1 MTRANTTIK
10 WLISLALTTGSAMLS
25 AQEDAGDSAERKE
38 LRQQIQQAR
47 AELADAARRM
57 ARLQRE
63 LGAHAGDGK
72 VVHFH
77 ADESADG
84 IRDVSI
90 RLDGSNWFEGGNVT
104 ATGMPPRLGVLLGG
118 PGADAANEVIGLT
131 PGGGAEAAGIE
142 QDDRLVSV
150 NGESVVDGA
159 PESIRDALE
168 GVEAGTSVPV
178 VVEREGQQLTFDVE
192 TTSVIRDVRVFGLRA
207 APDAGDV
214 EREIVIMQPNGPQAG
229 EGAGPPGQPFPPRAP
244 LFSVLGQGSDLIS
257 NHVGLEHYFGT
268 AEGVVVLRI
277 DPENDF
283 DLRDGDVVL
292 RLDDETIGR
301 PVDLGR
307 LLLVRDPGEQVV
319 FEVMREGVLTQIPAT
334 IPERRASINAFPM
347 RFEFKTAPEPPNA
360 PEPPQPL

>member
-1 MTRANTTIK
+1 MTRAKTTTK
-10 WLISLALTTGSAMLS
+10 WLIGLALMTSSAMLS
-25 AQEDAGDSAERKE
+25 AQPDGEDSAEREE

-47 AELADAARRM
+47 TEMAEAARRM
-57 ARLQRE
+57 ARLQRQ
-63 LGAHAGDGK
+63 LGADDRRVE
-72 VVHFH
+72 VVRLRP
-77 ADESADG
+77 DESTESDQHAPSWIEDHEEITLG
-84 IRDVSI
+84 K
-90 RLDGSNWFEGGNVT
+90 L
-104 ATGMPPRLGVLLGG
+104 PPRIGVLLGG
-118 PGADAANEVIGLT
+118 ADSGSVSEVVGLT

-142 QDDRLVSV
+142 QGDRLVSV
-150 NGESVVDGA
+150 NGESVSEGT
-159 PESIRDALE
+159 PERIRDALE
-168 GVEAGTSVPV
+168 GVEAGTRVPV

-192 TTSVIRDVRVFGLRA
+192 TTSVIRDVRVFGLRS
-207 APDAGDV
+207 APEAGEF
-214 EREIVIMQPNGPQAG
+214 EREIVIMRPKGPHAG
-229 EGAGPPGQPFPPRAP
+229 EGAGPPTPPFPPRAP
-244 LFSVLGQGSDLIS
+244 LFSMLGQDSDLIS
-257 NHVGLEHYFGT
+257 NHAGLEPYFGT

-334 IPERRASINAFPM
+334 IPERRASIHGFPM
-347 RFEFKTAPEPPNA
+347 RFEFKTAPEPPGA